1 LIPPLGEAATASP
14 TRPRGL
20 LARLLSCIRFDEV
33 LVLQGAPLIGAC
45 WSIGALTADKFAT
58 AAVFGIGSLCLV
70 AHVYLLNDWSGIDG
84 DLRDL
89 HRASR
94 TFSAKGAS
102 RTEAGLLAVAL
113 LGLSLLLFG
122 ILGAAPFVLA
132 LAIAGLSA
140 LYSAPAIH
148 MKGLPLFSSALH
160 LVGGALQ
167 FLLGYGTFT
176 AIDARG
182 IAVSCFFG
190 LVFAAGHLMHEVR
203 GLDGDQFNGI
213 RTNAVAFGKALSF
226 VAGVALFTVA
236 YALLVSLA
244 AFGVVPRVMV
254 LAGALF
260 PLHLGASLRAWR
272 AGLDFQSLCRLQRL
286 YRLLYAVIGIA
297 MLAATPL
304 LS

>member
-1 LIPPLGEAATASP
+1 MIPPLGEAATASP

-20 LARLLSCIRFDEV
+20 LSRLLSCIRFDEV

-45 WSIGALTADKFAT
+45 WSIGALTADKFV
-58 AAVFGIGSLCLV
+58 AAAAFGIGSLCLV
-70 AHVYLLNDWSGIDG
+70 AHVYLLNDWTGIAG

-132 LAIAGLSA
+132 LTIAGLSA

-213 RTNAVAFGKALSF
+213 RTNAVAFGKARSF

-244 AFGVVPRVMV
+244 AFGVVPRVLV
-254 LAGALF
+254 LAGVLY
-260 PLHLGASLRAWR
+260 PLHLGASLRAWH